1 MIGLLIKDFLVLKK
15 YICTL
20 FILVAIYVVFSFTSG
35 NMSFL
40 NGMVS
45 VVFAMIVITTF
56 SYDDLA
62 KWDKYALSMPITRKE
77 MVLSKYLIAFIFM
90 ITGSVVSILSTVI
103 FTLIKGSDF
112 DIVLFLPIIIISEGA
127 VLFNSI
133 LIPLI
138 YKFGVEKS
146 RIMIFIVL
154 AIPTVIVIILG
165 KMNITMP
172 SEETLIKFF
181 YFSPLVVILF
191 LCLSIFISTE
201 IYKNKEL

>member
-90 ITGSVVSILSTVI
+90 ITGSVVSIVSTII

-154 AIPTVIVIILG
+154 AIPTVIIIILG

-172 SEETLIKFF
+172 SEETLIKFLC
-181 YFSPLVVILF
+181 FSPLVVILF